1 MHQAT
6 KSSKNKV
13 VKYAIFALILIF
25 ATIGFFLSIAF
36 LAVKFKL
43 TNDSGSVDFNNRYF
57 TEYAR
62 SSEQSSTINL
72 ANQKELILA
81 KTLVINKYRPDNA
94 QLIMSALASNSPL
107 KEVNKMVEAV
117 EMQFVD
123 DEQFINDIQI
133 EVTHLISNKRKQKEG
148 NVFEWMNIPEWQDF
162 KIAVEKD
169 KHLIDSVS
177 LVTGVESR
185 LIVSVLVGEQIR
197 LFNSNR
203 EAYKKWIGPLK
214 ILSVERNFSL
224 GVTGIKEPTALFVE
238 KNLKDSISPFYCG
251 KRCENL
257 LDFKSTN
264 QQSERYERLTT
275 YKNHFYSYMYAAL
288 ILKQVKL
295 QWERAGFPIENRPEI
310 LATLFNVGFE
320 MSVPKAEPRVGGST
334 IQVKENSY
342 TFGAIAY
349 QFYYSGD
356 LVNLFPYKLEK
367 FEW

>member
-1 MHQAT
+1 MHQTT
-6 KSSKNKV
+6 KSSQNKV

-25 ATIGFFLSIAF
+25 ATIGFFLTLAYI
-36 LAVKFKL
+36 AVKLKL
-43 TNDSGSVDFNNRYF
+43 TNDEGAVDFNNRYF
-57 TEYAR
+57 TEYA
-62 SSEQSSTINL
+62 QSSKKNTTITL
-72 ANQKELILA
+72 AEQKEMILA
-81 KTLVINKYRPDNA
+81 KVLVINKYRPDNA
-94 QLIMSALASNSPL
+94 QLIMSALASNSPM
-107 KEVNKMVEAV
+107 KEVNKMVIAV
-117 EMQFVD
+117 EIQFAEN
-123 DEQFINDIQI
+123 EQFINDIQN
-133 EVTHLISNKRKQKEG
+133 ETTNLITNKRKQKEG

-224 GVTGIKEPTALFVE
+224 GVTGIKEPTAIFVE
-238 KNLKDSISPFYCG
+238 KNLKDSSSSFYCG
-251 KRCENL
+251 KKCETL
-257 LDFKSTN
+257 LDFKSSN
-264 QQSERYERLTT
+264 PQAERYERLTT
-275 YKNHFYSYMYAAL
+275 YKNHLYSYMYAAL

-295 QWERAGFPIENRPEI
+295 QWERASFPIDNRPEI

-320 MSVPKAEPRVGGST
+320 MSVPKADPRVGGST
-334 IQVKENSY
+334 VDVKGKSY

-356 LVNLFPYKLEK
+356 LVNLFPYKSNK